1 MHTGRLNRVVVF
13 CALLLSILSSCST
26 EKDAFLNKGY
36 HNMTARYNG
45 YYNAGVIINEALESY
60 RTGYQED
67 YSKVIPLDLYPKGE
81 DASAMFPQ
89 LEDAIARCSKV
100 VVRHSMP
107 NPAIIKNK
115 KNENCRWID
124 DNWLVIGRAYYIKGE
139 YTEAEEKLKYVAE
152 TEYFRSEEAVHEA
165 RIWLAKTYIAEGDY
179 PAAKRVL
186 TQVQQAIDNTESKKE
201 TEKEKKKPSKLE
213 KQRAKK
219 SEKEKD
225 NEPAPFPK
233 KLLVDYQIVM
243 AEFYLAQDEDKKA
256 IEHLEQ
262 GIKICK
268 NKKRRSRYLFALGQL
283 YSEQGNNQAAAD
295 CFDKVAKSNAP
306 YEMRFKAKI
315 RNALSATGNTD
326 LLVKELNKM
335 LIDAK
340 NIEYKDQI
348 YYALAELDVKKPD
361 IVSAKSNFSNSV
373 RWSIK
378 NDRQKGLSYLRL
390 ADISFNEKDYL
401 SAQKYY
407 DSCVKVL
414 PKEHE
419 DFESIKNKALGLAD
433 LVFHYETVQLQDS
446 LQMLGRMS
454 PKDREKYLE
463 KIAKDIEEKKERDRI
478 AAEQKL
484 IEQQAR
490 INNQQDLGG
499 SGAGKKWYF
508 SNFKQVESGFNEF
521 RGYWG
526 QRPLEDNWRRTNKS
540 SSGGF
545 LTDNGAAVDSLPQKK
560 GVTAEDL
567 MKDIPLT
574 QGAVDSSNQI
584 LINSLYNLGI
594 IYKEQLK
601 EEKEAISYFQE
612 VIDRNIEHPKVL
624 PSLYQLYLMYSKKAD
639 PKANDYKELIL
650 RRYPDSE
657 IANILIDPDFTKKKE
672 LEARIELDA
681 YTSILKDYRNR
692 SYGSVVTKC
701 NEVISQDKNNKYI
714 NKYYLLKAFA
724 LSKMDP
730 GNVDLISQPLK
741 ELIVISPASEE
752 GITAKMYLNK
762 IKSGEPL
769 IEPDVVV
776 DSPYVFQADT
786 KYFFAVIIPKGTG
799 DIAEIKIKVS
809 NFNSAYYPTDNL
821 SMQDS
826 PMGDD
831 YQLLVVR
838 SFSDL
843 AKAKIYLESFIS
855 AKSIGV
861 LGTTASDFKTC
872 VITAK
877 NFSELY
883 KLKDVEAYLKFYS
896 QNY

>member
-1 MHTGRLNRVVVF
+1 MHTTGINKVIVF
-13 CALLLSILSSCST
+13 SAFLLSIFSSCST
-26 EKDAFLNKGY
+26 EKDALLNKGY

-60 RTGYQED
+60 RIGYQED

-107 NPAIIKNK
+107 NPAVIKNK

-139 YTEAEEKLKYVAE
+139 YNEAEEKLKYVVE

-186 TQVQQAIDNTESKKE
+186 TQVQQAIDKTESKKE
-201 TEKEKKKPSKLE
+201 AEKEKKKPSKLE

-219 SEKEKD
+219 SKKEKD

-268 NKKRRSRYLFALGQL
+268 NKKRRARYLFALGQL

-295 CFDKVAKSNAP
+295 CFDKVANSNAP

-315 RNALSATGNTD
+315 RNALSATGNTE

-335 LIDAK
+335 LVDAK

-361 IVSAKSNFSNSV
+361 IASAKSNFSNSV

-414 PKEHE
+414 PTEHE
-419 DFESIKNKALGLAD
+419 DYELIKNKALGLAD

-446 LQMLGRMS
+446 LQRLGSMS

-478 AAEQKL
+478 AAEQRL

-540 SSGGF
+540 SSGGIIS
-545 LTDNGAAVDSLPQKK
+545 DNGAAVDSVPQKK
-560 GVTAEDL
+560 GITAEDL

-574 QGAVDSSNQI
+574 QAAVDSSNRI

-601 EEKEAISYFQE
+601 EEKEAISYFQQ

-624 PSLYQLYLMYSKKAD
+624 PSLYQLYLIYSKKSD
-639 PKANDYKELIL
+639 PKAADYKELIL

-692 SYGSVVTKC
+692 SYGAVVTKC

-730 GNVDLISQPLK
+730 GNVELIAQPLR
-741 ELIVISPASEE
+741 ELIVISPSSEE
-752 GITAKMYLNK
+752 GMTAKMYLNK
-762 IKSGEPL
+762 IKSGEAL
-769 IEPDVVV
+769 VEPDVVV

-786 KYFFAVIIPKGTG
+786 KHFFVIVIPKDAG
-799 DIAEIKIKVS
+799 DVAETKIKVS

-821 SMQDS
+821 SLQDS
-826 PMGDD
+826 PMGDA

-838 SFSDL
+838 SFNDL
-843 AKAKIYLESFIS
+843 TKAKIYLESFAS
-855 AKSIGV
+855 TKSIGV
-861 LGTTASDFKTC
+861 LGSTATDFKIC
-872 VITAK
+872 LITAK